1 MRSSLT
7 YLLTILPGLLHP
19 ALAQHGVSRTES
31 RPKGCLRVCVVC
43 GLSRSKIPSP
53 SASPCGVLLPG
64 CQCVKSTTHYTR
76 TVQLKTVKDT
86 SDGYHPRAASVT
98 AEFDQMKLNGELC
111 VHAHANTAHCAH
123 VVKPQQGC
131 ASPIN
136 CRRPAAATVGCRCA
150 RLQHLTQ
157 VTAQLATR
165 CGVGF
170 TARAAGLWP
179 WRAGCRAR
187 RLCRGGT
194 LGALARLGSGSHRG
208 RRRCRS
214 RHRRS
219 RRHRACPS
227 PRNKLRLPVRLIT

>member
-1 MRSSLT
+1 M
-7 YLLTILPGLLHP
+7 
-19 ALAQHGVSRTES
+19 SRTES
-31 RPKGCLRVCVVC
+31 RPKGCLGVCVVC

-136 CRRPAAATVGCRCA
+136 CRRRPGAAAT
-150 RLQHLTQ
+150 
-157 VTAQLATR
+157 VTAQLAR
-165 CGVGF
+165 RPGVGV
-170 TARAAGLWP
+170 TARTGARAR
-179 WRAGCRAR
+179 WRWRGGCRAG
-187 RLCRGGT
+187 RLCRSGT
-194 LGALARLGSGSHRG
+194 LGALARLGSGSHRD
-208 RRRCRS
+208 RRR
-214 RHRRS
+214 RRS
-219 RRHRACPS
+219 RRRRRRRRRVCPL
-227 PRNKLRLPVRLIT
+227 PRRKLHLPVYLITYHLVTYLVTF